1 MLLLGN
7 GKVFP
12 ITAAPFEG
20 DVLIRNGR
28 IAALG
33 PNLTAPGARVVD
45 VGGCHV
51 LPGLVDPHC
60 HAGLCAEGAGA
71 DEEDV
76 NESSTPLT
84 PELRAI
90 DGIDPFDPCFLD
102 ARRAGVTTVVTG
114 PGSANVIGGQ
124 FAAIK
129 TREGAVDGRVLRE
142 PAAMK
147 ASLGE
152 NPKRTYQQSEE
163 KPYTRMA
170 IAALLRQAL
179 VDTQEYTN
187 KRNKKDA
194 DQARDL
200 GHEALARV
208 LAGELPLKVH
218 AHRADDIL
226 TAVRIAREF
235 RVPFTIEHCT
245 EGHLV
250 LQELQCLKELGSCAV
265 VGPLMC
271 DRSKAELRNYTMELP
286 KLLHQAGIPFAI
298 MSDYPC
304 VPLQYLAV
312 TAAMAVREGL
322 PEQAALEAIT
332 INAAKAAGVDSRV
345 GSLEVGKDADIAVFS
360 GHPFAYTSR
369 CVLTLIDG
377 QVVHE
382 EQH

>member
-1 MLLLGN
+1 MLLIKNAKL
-7 GKVFP
+7 FP
-12 ITAAPFEG
+12 ITTPPFEG
-20 DVLIRNGR
+20 DILLQGGR

-33 PNLTAPGARVVD
+33 QNLLAKDANILD
-45 VGGCHV
+45 VRGCHV

-102 ARRAGVTTVVTG
+102 ARKAGVTTVVTG
-114 PGSANVIGGQ
+114 PGSTNVIGGQ

-129 TREGAVDGRVLRE
+129 TKEGSVDSRVLRE

-152 NPKRTYQQSEE
+152 NPKRTYQQNEE

-179 VDTQEYTN
+179 VDAGEYTK
-187 KRNKKDA
+187 KRKKKDG
-194 DQARDL
+194 DEARDL
-200 GHEALARV
+200 GKEAMARV
-208 LAGELPLKVH
+208 LAGEFPLKVH

-226 TAVRIAREF
+226 TAMRIAKEF
-235 RVPFTIEHCT
+235 GVPFTIEHCT

-250 LQELQCLKELGSCAV
+250 LKELQCLKGLGSWAV
-265 VGPLMC
+265 AGPLMC

-286 KLLHQAGIPFAI
+286 KLLHEAGIPFAI

-322 PEQAALEAIT
+322 PEEAALEAIT
-332 INAAKAAGVDSRV
+332 INAARSAGIDSRV
-345 GSLEVGKDADIAVFS
+345 GSLEVGKDADLAVFS

-369 CVLTLIDG
+369 CVLTVIDG
-377 QVVHE
+377 EVAHQE
-382 EQH
+382 PF